1 LQYGLQRYYEP
12 LNADE
17 LGFLRRREEK
27 ERRQYYKVFRL
38 LMILSFII
46 PFTGA
51 WYRAYDGAPNAFSVS
66 RFFASVFVLLSISAG
81 GTWISYRIN
90 LRKIQNDIKRGTK
103 TIEASTI
110 VRKQFMPQNHTY
122 YFYISSPNQLSIEV
136 SRADFYRLN
145 EGDEVNIEYTT
156 NAHLYLGYF

>member
-1 LQYGLQRYYEP
+1 MQHGLQRYYEP

-17 LGFLRRREEK
+17 LSFLKRKEEK
-27 ERRQYYKVFRL
+27 ERRQYYRAFRL
-38 LMILSFII
+38 LMFMSFII

-66 RFFASVFVLLSISAG
+66 RFFASAFALVFMSAG
-81 GTWISYRIN
+81 GTWISYRLN
-90 LRKIQNDIKRGTK
+90 LRKVQADIRQGTK

-122 YFYISSPNQLSIEV
+122 YFYISSPKKLSIEV
-136 SRADFYRLN
+136 SQNDFYRLS

-156 NAHLYLGYF
+156 HAGVYLGYF